1 MSIKRGWGKILIF
14 GGSGQIG
21 SVAIKRL
28 FGKFDILYP
37 THKQLDILDKDK
49 VLRFIVNNSPD
60 QILYAAGYTNTDGA
74 TKELAKSFALN
85 CGSIMDFTY
94 IAARYK
100 IPFHYLSTEL
110 VFNGLKTNKPYTEN
124 DLPDPLL
131 TNGKTK
137 RLGELVTLGSSSQ
150 NSVIRLIMCYS
161 AFFPKKLDLARLAIN
176 KTLSNQEFTATN
188 DQYIN
193 PIYVNHL
200 VDSIGVIL
208 ENRGN
213 GLYQV
218 GAIDYTTPYDFS
230 KELVKRLG
238 LNNKLIRSTTFKK
251 FSKTRLET
259 RPQHQ
264 WLDVSKF
271 KKDFGKGILKS
282 IDEGMNDFIK
292 DYKSIN

>member
-1 MSIKRGWGKILIF
+1 MPTKRRQGKILIF

-28 FGKFDILYP
+28 SENFDILNP
-37 THKQLDILDKDK
+37 THKQLDVLNKDK
-49 VLRFIVNNSPD
+49 ILRFIVSNSPD

-74 TKELAKSFALN
+74 AQELAKSFTLN
-85 CGSIMDFTY
+85 CGGIMDLTY

-110 VFNGLKTNKPYTEN
+110 VFNGLKNDEPYTEK
-124 DLPDPLL
+124 DLPNPIL

-137 RLGELVTLGSSSQ
+137 RLGELVTLSSNSQ

-161 AFFPKKLDLARLAIN
+161 AFFPKKLDLARLAIS
-176 KTLSNQEFTATN
+176 KTLNNQEFTATN

-193 PIYVNHL
+193 PIYINHL
-200 VDSIGVIL
+200 VDSIRIIL

-218 GAIDYTTPYDFS
+218 GATDYTTPYDFS

-238 LNNKLIRSTTFKK
+238 LNHKLIKSTTFKK
-251 FSKTRLET
+251 FSKTRPEP

-282 IDEGMNDFIK
+282 LDEGINDFK
-292 DYKSIN
+292 RDFKSLT